1 MMYRFRPICNLLD
14 GYHELENQEIF
25 FAAPDQLNDPMEGFR
40 DIFWQGDYIVW
51 ENLLKNYVDCVA
63 HIYILTLAGKKDLT
77 IKDIPLHAY
86 PNLKATPE
94 QLTLGHRIR
103 NKFFGNS
110 FIQTLPY
117 SLEKRKKPVRRGE
130 LLSYLLY
137 IHHYAIDAA
146 EGQVL
151 LPVFNFNLAGM
162 NEMLAKTGDLAELV
176 NRLEEENSDDPGKI
190 ESFFL
195 MTNII
200 KSSYELSGNA
210 NFLLNDFPEL
220 FVNKLETLLYP
231 DWYSASFL
239 SECTNS
245 AVWGYYGDGH
255 KGVCLIYEGKEKGK
269 LQLSG
274 MYPQTFRK
282 MRYHNKHESI
292 DYFRSIGR
300 PPQAYLESNW
310 YTDSKGNISICAEH
324 LYNDFEKWRKAH
336 WKSFYNN
343 LTIKLK
349 EWRYE
354 KEYRI
359 IIEGLVGDFSKP
371 ESRTLKYQFEEL
383 KGLIFGI
390 KTTPQDKQKII
401 HIIHEKCALTGRAD
415 FEFYQA
421 FYSKKTGLI
430 EKLKLN
436 IGK

>member
-1 MMYRFRPICNLLD
+1 MMYRFRPIFNLLD
-14 GYHELENQEIF
+14 GYHELDKQEIF
-25 FAAPDQLNDPMEGFR
+25 FAAPHQLNDPMEGFR

-63 HIYILTLAGKKDLT
+63 HIYILTLAGVKNLT
-77 IKDIPLHAY
+77 IDNIPLHPY

-94 QLTLGHRIR
+94 QLALGYKIR
-103 NKFFGNS
+103 EKFFS
-110 FIQTLPY
+110 HTFIQSLPR
-117 SLEKRKKPVRRGE
+117 SLERRKQPVRRGE
-130 LLSYLLY
+130 LLSYLSY
-137 IHHYAIDAA
+137 VHHYAIDAA
-146 EGQVL
+146 EGQVV
-151 LPVFNFNLAGM
+151 PAVFNFDLAGM
-162 NEMLAKTGDLAELV
+162 NEMLSKTGDLADLA
-176 NRLEEENSDDPGKI
+176 NRFEEENMDGPERV

-195 MTNII
+195 ITNLI
-200 KSSYELSGNA
+200 KQSYALEASA
-210 NFLLNDFPEL
+210 NFLLNDLPEL

-231 DWYSASFL
+231 NWYSASFL

-255 KGVCLIYEGKEKGK
+255 KGACLMYEGKEKDK
-269 LQLSG
+269 LQIGG

-310 YTDSKGNISICAEH
+310 YTDSKGNISACADH
-324 LYNDFEKWRKAH
+324 LYTDFEKWRKAH
-336 WKSFYNN
+336 WKSFYDS

-354 KEYRI
+354 KEYRL
-359 IIEGLVGDFSKP
+359 IIEELVGDFSKD
-371 ESRTLKYQFEEL
+371 ESRSLKYQFEEL
-383 KGLIFGI
+383 KGIIFGI

-401 HIIHEKCALTGRAD
+401 SIIKNKCAQADRKD

-421 FYSKKTGLI
+421 FYDKKSGLI
-430 EKLKLN
+430 DKLKLN
-436 IGK
+436 IV